1 METQACLRVR
11 QPWRGF
17 GDDST
22 EICGSI
28 RPRPEKRQHQFS
40 YTILREIVRIFLQL
54 MLPPNSKSMK
64 KHLKDY
70 LMALIW
76 KWVSRCKETDCRRGY
91 QLLSA
96 LAASVILSA
105 CSVAPGMRMTTPPTL
120 PLTSGDAQTPP
131 VNLQVPIVDI
141 NTALIRKMRDEVGQ
155 PTAVESNKL
164 FANPSGYT
172 LGVGD
177 VLQITVWDH
186 PELAVA
192 QSMQQTQTNVQRS
205 TDPAAGFIIERDGTV
220 RFPYAGKIAV
230 RGLQVGE
237 AQDRIAAAL
246 KRVFENPQ
254 VTVRV
259 ASYRAKE
266 VYVDGQVRSPGV
278 VSITDIPMTLY
289 EAITRAGGL
298 ADSADQSRLILV
310 RDGVSYQLDLA
321 KMLARG
327 ENPSKIVLQNGD
339 LLRVVSRDESGVY
352 VMGEVNKPSTAYP
365 LRTGA
370 LTLSEALAQAGSI
383 NSNSADAA
391 QLYVIRSSQ
400 GTNPEVFHLDARSPV
415 SMILANE
422 FQLQPKD
429 VVYVD
434 GSGLVRFSRV
444 LSLLLPA
451 INAGLTTAIVTK

>member
-1 METQACLRVR
+1 
-11 QPWRGF
+11 
-17 GDDST
+17 
-22 EICGSI
+22 
-28 RPRPEKRQHQFS
+28 
-40 YTILREIVRIFLQL
+40 
-54 MLPPNSKSMK
+54 
-64 KHLKDY
+64 
-70 LMALIW
+70 
-76 KWVSRCKETDCRRGY
+76 
-91 QLLSA
+91 
-96 LAASVILSA
+96 
-105 CSVAPGMRMTTPPTL
+105 
-120 PLTSGDAQTPP
+120 
-131 VNLQVPIVDI
+131 
-141 NTALIRKMRDEVGQ
+141 
-155 PTAVESNKL
+155 
-164 FANPSGYT
+164 
-172 LGVGD
+172 
-177 VLQITVWDH
+177 
-186 PELAVA
+186 
-192 QSMQQTQTNVQRS
+192 
-205 TDPAAGFIIERDGTV
+205 
-220 RFPYAGKIAV
+220 
-230 RGLQVGE
+230 
-237 AQDRIAAAL
+237 
-246 KRVFENPQ
+246 
-254 VTVRV
+254 
-259 ASYRAKE
+259 
-266 VYVDGQVRSPGV
+266 
-278 VSITDIPMTLY
+278 
-289 EAITRAGGL
+289 
-298 ADSADQSRLILV
+298 V

-451 INAGLTTAIVTK
+451 INAGLTAAIVTK

>member
-1 METQACLRVR
+1 
-11 QPWRGF
+11 
-17 GDDST
+17 
-22 EICGSI
+22 
-28 RPRPEKRQHQFS
+28 
-40 YTILREIVRIFLQL
+40 
-54 MLPPNSKSMK
+54 
-64 KHLKDY
+64 
-70 LMALIW
+70 
-76 KWVSRCKETDCRRGY
+76 
-91 QLLSA
+91 
-96 LAASVILSA
+96 
-105 CSVAPGMRMTTPPTL
+105 MRMTTPATL

-131 VNLQVPIVDI
+131 VDLQVPIVDI
-141 NTALIRKMRDEVGQ
+141 NTALIRTMRDEVGQ

-164 FANPSGYT
+164 FAYTSGYT

-192 QSMQQTQTNVQRS
+192 QGMQQTQTNVQRS
-205 TDPAAGFIIERDGTV
+205 TDPAAGFVIEKDGTV

-246 KRVFENPQ
+246 RRVFENPQ

-266 VYVDGQVRSPGV
+266 VYVDGQVRNPGA

-298 ADSADQSRLILV
+298 ADSADQSRLLLV
-310 RDGVSYQLDLA
+310 RDGVSYPIDLA
-321 KMLARG
+321 RMLARG
-327 ENPSKIVLQNGD
+327 ENPSKILMQNGD

-365 LRTGA
+365 SRNGA

-383 NSNSADAA
+383 NANSADAA
-391 QLYVIRSSQ
+391 QLYVIRSS
-400 GTNPEVFHLDARSPV
+400 GGAKPEVFHLDARSPV

-422 FQLQPKD
+422 FHLHPKD

>member
-1 METQACLRVR
+1 
-11 QPWRGF
+11 
-17 GDDST
+17 
-22 EICGSI
+22 
-28 RPRPEKRQHQFS
+28 
-40 YTILREIVRIFLQL
+40 
-54 MLPPNSKSMK
+54 MLS
-64 KHLKDY
+64 
-70 LMALIW
+70 
-76 KWVSRCKETDCRRGY
+76 G
-91 QLLSA
+91 

-105 CSVAPGMRMTTPPTL
+105 CSVAPGMRMTAPPTL

-131 VNLQVPIVDI
+131 VDLQVPIVDI
-141 NTALIRKMRDEVGQ
+141 NTALIRKMRDQVGQ

-164 FANPSGYT
+164 FAYTSGYT

-192 QSMQQTQTNVQRS
+192 QGMQQTQANVQRS
-205 TDPAAGFIIERDGTV
+205 TDPAAGFVIEKDGTV

-237 AQDRIAAAL
+237 AQERIAAAL
-246 KRVFENPQ
+246 RRVFENPQ

-266 VYVDGQVRSPGV
+266 VYVDGQVRSPGAI
-278 VSITDIPMTLY
+278 SITDIPMTLY

-298 ADSADQSRLILV
+298 ADSADQSRMILV
-310 RDGVSYQLDLA
+310 RDGVSYQIDLA

-327 ENPSKIVLQNGD
+327 ENPSKILMQNGD

-352 VMGEVNKPSTAYP
+352 VMGEVNKPATAYP
-365 LRTGA
+365 LRNGA

-391 QLYVIRSSQ
+391 QLYVIRSS
-400 GTNPEVFHLDARSPV
+400 GGANPEVFHLDARSPV